1 MATLY
6 LIRHGQASFMHENY
20 DQLSAIGEEQARVL
34 GKYLGEN
41 KYNFDACFSGLLARH
56 LGTLNQAQ
64 LSYEQYG
71 LKLPQPIYLE
81 GLNEHEGAEIHSEHL
96 PIFLNEPENRDLKE
110 AIEKYGRTH
119 PSVRQGLLRLFFKGT
134 KMWALGQLHTEG
146 RETYVDFKNRVSKG
160 YHFLKEALEGKE
172 NAIAFTSGGTI
183 GMILGLVLGLNDEKV
198 IELNWQVRN
207 CSITEL
213 SYSKGKFFLRGFNYI
228 THFQEN
234 RLITYV

>member
-6 LIRHGQASFMHENY
+6 LIRHGQASFMHDNY
-20 DQLSAIGEEQARVL
+20 DKLSDLGQEQANVL

-41 KYNFDACFSGLLARH
+41 KFIFDVCFSGLLNRH
-56 LGTLNQAQ
+56 QGTLLGVQTK
-64 LSYEQYG
+64 YEEFG
-71 LKLPQPIYLE
+71 LKLPEPMYLA
-81 GLNEHEGAEIHSEHL
+81 GLNEHEGAEIHGEHL
-96 PIFLNEPENRDLKE
+96 PVFLNEPENQTLKE

-146 RETYVDFKNRVSKG
+146 RETFVDFKKRVTEG
-160 YHFLKEALEGKE
+160 YYVVREVMEGKE
-172 NAIAFTSGGTI
+172 NAMAITSGGTI
-183 GMILGLVLGLNDEKV
+183 GMFLGLVLGLNDEKV

-228 THFQEN
+228 SHFQED